1 MPPLYLILGNYV
13 LKRSKIPLYN
23 LRIWWMQL
31 STRLVLSFLI
41 WLDTICL
48 LYFLKWFGTSNKAFD
63 WQIRHFVNSTDNWL
77 FVIFK
82 KYFWA
87 FDPEKEYILQEKSQR
102 KWKFFWNFPK
112 YATPSG
118 IITNACTVSNPGI
131 LEYKP
136 PYKCFLN
143 FILISFLW
151 HSIISVDSIDGWSRL
166 QRAVVWTSVCLAFAF
181 TLKNEKYFWICFNEF
196 SKNLRS
202 FCLLLKTCFLIS
214 KVILWRDKFRGLRR
228 LFASLAK

>member
-1 MPPLYLILGNYV
+1 MIR
-13 LKRSKIPLYN
+13 KRN
-23 LRIWWMQL
+23 
-31 STRLVLSFLI
+31 
-41 WLDTICL
+41 
-48 LYFLKWFGTSNKAFD
+48 
-63 WQIRHFVNSTDNWL
+63 
-77 FVIFK
+77 
-82 KYFWA
+82 
-87 FDPEKEYILQEKSQR
+87 ILQVKSQQ
-102 KWKFFWNFPK
+102 KWKFFETSQNTLRHLELLL
-112 YATPSG
+112 TPVH
-118 IITNACTVSNPGI
+118 CTVSNPGI

-181 TLKNEKYFWICFNEF
+181 TLKNEQYFWICFNEF

-214 KVILWRDKFRGLRR
+214 KVILWRDFDFQKKKNVSSSVDYAFKV
-228 LFASLAK
+228 SLLEVKEFKRY

>member
-1 MPPLYLILGNYV
+1 MIR
-13 LKRSKIPLYN
+13 KRN
-23 LRIWWMQL
+23 
-31 STRLVLSFLI
+31 
-41 WLDTICL
+41 
-48 LYFLKWFGTSNKAFD
+48 
-63 WQIRHFVNSTDNWL
+63 
-77 FVIFK
+77 
-82 KYFWA
+82 
-87 FDPEKEYILQEKSQR
+87 ILQVKSQR

-181 TLKNEKYFWICFNEF
+181 TLKNEQYFWICFNEF

-214 KVILWRDKFRGLRR
+214 KVILWRDFDFQKKKNVSSSVDYAFKVSLLEVKEFKRYEGNIRNPERQTIDTGCPSKFWMENFQWKSQTKKNEGRYAL
-228 LFASLAK
+228 LS